1 MARKVYPR
9 GIELL
14 PLIAVKVLKLI
25 EEPVLRGTEYT
36 NVFLAVSWYAN
47 IKRFLTN
54 AIVPC
59 TASAV
64 LIA

>member
-1 MARKVYPR
+1 MARKVYPI
-9 GIELL
+9 GNVLL
-14 PLIAVKVLKLI
+14 PLIAVKVLKLVD
-25 EEPVLRGTEYT
+25 EPVLRGSEYT
-36 NVFLAVSWYAN
+36 NVLPAVSWYAN